1 MTIFQLLIAQR
12 STGMMLI
19 LVLFEIYVVEYFFGF
34 RKLFRVYLFDL
45 VFIILT
51 LWCPAAFEDFRKK
64 NA

>member
-1 MTIFQLLIAQR
+1 
-12 STGMMLI
+12 MMLI